1 MSHNLLTS
9 LSSCRLEWSKLS
21 VQIIRKGCHCE
32 VEMATRVFKLVTSSL
47 LFFQTGDFKSTFWL
61 TNNKISIMLIRG
73 AKWWTAKKKL
83 ISYQKKGICLLIA
96 VNIFLVFTEILLP
109 RNWLWG
115 VYILSSVLGM
125 HAKNSNSVAAGL
137 YIKFNEI
144 L

>member
-1 MSHNLLTS
+1 MMNCKKEAYI
-9 LSSCRLEWSKLS
+9 LS
-21 VQIIRKGCHCE
+21 
-32 VEMATRVFKLVTSSL
+32 
-47 LFFQTGDFKSTFWL
+47 
-61 TNNKISIMLIRG
+61 
-73 AKWWTAKKKL
+73 
-83 ISYQKKGICLLIA
+83 KKGIYLLIA